1 MGKINLNFDLYEK
14 TNMSGAQELTTR
26 EKDIL
31 RLLHSESHLGNTN
44 YHRSMERFVNHV
56 TPEGVPVFKV
66 EETLNKIKLAARLIA
81 GQPNLEDV
89 ICVSSRDLGQR
100 AVIKFAS
107 FTGCAA
113 TSNARWTPGVLTN
126 HNTKQF
132 KEPRLMV
139 VVDTYAD
146 RKAIIEASY
155 MNIPVIAL
163 VNSDSSLQFVDVAIP
178 CNNKSTHS
186 ISMIFWLL
194 ATEVMILKGQLGKDE
209 EWDVMVDLFYYK
221 TVEDQEKN
229 EKIEAPKVEDDAKD
243 EREWDANKNKE
254 DDDDNWD
261 QQMDTN

>member
-66 EETLNKIKLAARLIA
+66 EETLNKIRLAARLIA

-100 AVIKFAS
+100 AVIKFAT
-107 FTGCAA
+107 FTGCSA

-178 CNNKSTHS
+178 CNNKSTQS

-194 ATEVMILKGQLGKDE
+194 AREVRILNGQLKRDE

-221 TVEDQEKN
+221 TIEDTDKNAPQETTNMVKE
-229 EKIEAPKVEDDAKD
+229 EKEEG
-243 EREWDANKNKE
+243 
-254 DDDDNWD
+254 NWD
-261 QQMDTN
+261 QGKNDEDQWAQPLE

>member
-26 EKDIL
+26 EKDLL

-66 EETLNKIKLAARLIA
+66 EETLNKIRLAARLIA

-146 RKAIIEASY
+146 RKAIMEASY

-163 VNSDSSLQFVDVAIP
+163 TNSDSNLQFVDVAIP
-178 CNNKSTHS
+178 CNNKTTQA
-186 ISMIFWLL
+186 ISMVFWML
-194 ATEVMILKGQLGKDE
+194 AREVRILNGQLKRDE

-221 TVEDQEKN
+221 TIEDTDKNAPQENVNMVKE
-229 EKIEAPKVEDDAKD
+229 EKEEG
-243 EREWDANKNKE
+243 
-254 DDDDNWD
+254 NWD
-261 QQMDTN
+261 QNKNDEDQWAQPLE

>member
-26 EKDIL
+26 EKDLL

-44 YHRSMERFVNHV
+44 YHRSMERFVNHI

-66 EETLNKIKLAARLIA
+66 EETLNKIRLAARLIA
-81 GQPNLEDV
+81 GQSNLEDV

-100 AVIKFAS
+100 AVIKFAT
-107 FTGCAA
+107 FTGCSA

-163 VNSDSSLQFVDVAIP
+163 TNSDSSLQYVDVAIP
-178 CNNKSTHS
+178 CNNKTTYS

-194 ATEVMILKGQLGKDE
+194 AREVRILNGQLKKDE
-209 EWDVMVDLFYYK
+209 DWEIPVDLFYHK
-221 TVEDQEKN
+221 NLQDQEQQQN
-229 EKIEAPKVEDDAKD
+229 QVESKVQE
-243 EREWDANKNKE
+243 ENKE
-254 DDDDNWD
+254 D
-261 QQMDTN
+261 

>member
-1 MGKINLNFDLYEK
+1 MGKINLNFAIYQNMATADLNRK
-14 TNMSGAQELTTR
+14 
-26 EKDIL
+26 EKDLL
-31 RLLHSESHLGNTN
+31 RLIHSQCHLGNTN
-44 YHRSMERFVNHV
+44 YHRSMERYVNHV

-66 EETLNKIKLAARLIA
+66 EQTYNKILLAARLIA

-89 ICVSSRDLGQR
+89 IVVSSRDLGQR

-126 HNTKQF
+126 HMTKQF

-163 VNSDSSLQFVDVAIP
+163 TNSDSSLQFVDVAIP
-178 CNNKSTHS
+178 CNNKSTES

-194 ATEVMILKGQLGKDE
+194 AREVRILTGRLRKDE

-221 TVEDQEKN
+221 NPEEQ
-229 EKIEAPKVEDDAKD
+229 EKIEQMEDRQKIEEEPKAEG
-243 EREWDANKNKE
+243 EWDANKKGDDE
-254 DDDDNWD
+254 DDAWEAP
-261 QQMDTN
+261 M

>member
-1 MGKINLNFDLYEK
+1 MGKINPKSEFILEN
-14 TNMSGAQELTTR
+14 NMSGAQELSTR
-26 EKDIL
+26 EKDLL

-81 GQPNLEDV
+81 GQPNMEDV

-100 AVIKFAS
+100 AVIKFAT
-107 FTGCAA
+107 FTGCSA

-126 HNTKQF
+126 HRTKHF
-132 KEPRLMV
+132 KEPRLMI

-163 VNSDSSLQFVDVAIP
+163 TNSDSNLQFVDVAIP
-178 CNNKSTHS
+178 CNNKSTQP
-186 ISMIFWLL
+186 ISMVFWLL
-194 ATEVMILKGQLGKDE
+194 AREVLTLTGQLRKDE
-209 EWDVMVDLFYYK
+209 EWDVMVDLFYFK
-221 TVEDQEKN
+221 TLEETAQMVKPEETKAEADKNVDEK
-229 EKIEAPKVEDDAKD
+229 D
-243 EREWDANKNKE
+243 WDAQKNN
-254 DDDDNWD
+254 DDDWNAPLE
-261 QQMDTN
+261 

>member
-26 EKDIL
+26 EKDLL

-66 EETLNKIKLAARLIA
+66 EETYNKIRLAARLIA
-81 GQPNLEDV
+81 GQANLEDV
-89 ICVSSRDLGQR
+89 IVVSSRDLGQR

-126 HNTKQF
+126 YNTKQF

-146 RKAIIEASY
+146 RKALIEASY

-163 VNSDSSLQFVDVAIP
+163 TNSDSSLQYVDVAIP
-178 CNNKSTHS
+178 CNNKSTES
-186 ISMIFWLL
+186 ISMIFWML
-194 ATEVMILKGQLGKDE
+194 AREVRILTGRLRKDE
-209 EWDVMVDLFYYK
+209 DWDVMVDLFYYK
-221 TVEDQEKN
+221 NPEEQEKIQEMEQAN
-229 EKIEAPKVEDDAKD
+229 RGGDEEPKADG
-243 EREWDANKNKE
+243 EWD
-254 DDDDNWD
+254 
-261 QQMDTN
+261 

>member
-26 EKDIL
+26 EKDLL

-44 YHRSMERFVNHV
+44 YHSSMERFVNHT
-56 TPEGVPVFKV
+56 TPEGVPVFKI
-66 EETLNKIKLAARLIA
+66 EETYNKIRLAARLIA
-81 GQPNLEDV
+81 AQPNLEDV
-89 ICVSSRDLGQR
+89 IVVSSRDLGQR
-100 AVIKFAS
+100 AVIKFAT
-107 FTGCAA
+107 FTGCSA

-126 HNTKQF
+126 HMTKQF

-146 RKAIIEASY
+146 RKAMIEASY

-163 VNSDSSLQFVDVAIP
+163 TNSDSNLQYVDVAIP
-178 CNNKSTHS
+178 CNNKSTQS

-194 ATEVMILKGQLGKDE
+194 AREVRILNGQLRKDE

-221 TVEDQEKN
+221 TVEDQEKHV
-229 EKIEAPKVEDDAKD
+229 APEMAKVEAENKEDKD
-243 EREWDANKNKE
+243 WDAGKNKE
-254 DDDDNWD
+254 DDDDAWGEE
-261 QQMDTN
+261 ME

>member
-1 MGKINLNFDLYEK
+1 MGEN
-14 TNMSGAQELTTR
+14 NMSGAQELSTR
-26 EKDIL
+26 EKDLL

-81 GQPNLEDV
+81 GQPNMEDV

-100 AVIKFAS
+100 AVIKFAT
-107 FTGCAA
+107 FTGCSA

-163 VNSDSSLQFVDVAIP
+163 VNSDSSLQYVDVAIP
-178 CNNKSTHS
+178 CNNKSTQS
-186 ISMIFWLL
+186 IAMVFWLL
-194 ATEVMILKGQLGKDE
+194 AREVRVLQGELKKDE
-209 EWDVMVDLFYYK
+209 DWNVMVDLFYYK
-221 TVEDQEKN
+221 SVEDQEKN
-229 EKIEAPKVEDDAKD
+229 EKLEVVAED
-243 EREWDANKNKE
+243 KE
-254 DDDDNWD
+254 KAEGNWD
-261 QQMDTN
+261 QGKNANDDDWGATME

>member
-1 MGKINLNFDLYEK
+1 MGKINLNFAIYQNMATADLNRK
-14 TNMSGAQELTTR
+14 
-26 EKDIL
+26 EKDLL
-31 RLLHSESHLGNTN
+31 RLIHSQCHLGNTN

-66 EETLNKIKLAARLIA
+66 EQTYNKIKLAARVIA

-89 ICVSSRDLGQR
+89 IVVSSRDLGQR
-100 AVIKFAS
+100 AVIKFAT
-107 FTGCAA
+107 FTGCSA

-163 VNSDSSLQFVDVAIP
+163 TNSDSNLQYVDVAIP
-178 CNNKSTHS
+178 CNNKSTQS

-194 ATEVMILKGQLGKDE
+194 AREVRILNGQLRKDE

-221 TVEDQEKN
+221 TVEDQEKQQ
-229 EKIEAPKVEDDAKD
+229 APEMAKVEAENKDDKA
-243 EREWDANKNKE
+243 WDAENANE
-254 DDDDNWD
+254 EWSTP
-261 QQMDTN
+261 ME